1 MRLCSVLP
9 CSNYWTQWI
18 FLAAAWGF
26 FLLVDFLFLSENTFI
41 YDPSYSTWAVRS
53 GYQEK

>member
-1 MRLCSVLP
+1 LRLCSVLP